1 MSIQYDCYFCEN
13 EREMTASWEICT
25 YNKEKDKEYWQKG
38 PPCEFSD
45 NVCPFYI
52 TREQAYNI
60 VRKEVE
66 KNVKDSGVYQGT

>member
-1 MSIQYDCYFCEN
+1 MSIKYNCYFCDT

-25 YNKEKDKEYWQKG
+25 YNKEKDKDYWMKR
-38 PPCEFSD
+38 PLCEFSD
-45 NVCPFYI
+45 KVCPFYI

-66 KNVKDSGVYQGT
+66 KKC